1 MWWRWLRTGW
11 PSSGGASGAD
21 STRTTARLPRCESGR
36 EALARRMSRRWT
48 SCPATFELGGRKVS
62 ARMCNVSRT
71 GARFRLEGNQSDVRI
86 EAGSP
91 LEITIRTPYGPVTRR
106 GSVKWSHGEDE
117 FRYFG
122 VDFGELPEGDPLA
135 ALADSPF

>member
-1 MWWRWLRTGW
+1 MWWRWLRRR
-11 PSSGGASGAD
+11 PSSGRVNAAG
-21 STRTTARLPRCESGR
+21 STRTTARLARCESGH
-36 EALARRMSRRWT
+36 EAIARRMSRRWT
-48 SCPATFELGGRKVS
+48 SCPATFEFDGCTVS

-71 GARFRLEGNQSDVRI
+71 GARFRLEAKQSDVRI

-122 VDFGELPEGDPLA
+122 VDFGKLPEGDPLA